1 MILLFTSFFA
11 GVLTVLAPCVLPLL
25 PIIVGG
31 AIGAGHRLRPYI
43 IALSLTVSVV
53 VFTLLL
59 KASTLFIA
67 IPESVWK
74 SVSAVIII
82 VLGLTTLF
90 PKGWTWA
97 MDKIG
102 LQRKSEQALHAAGEK
117 TSLWRDVLVGAAL
130 GPVFSSCSPT
140 YFLILATVLP
150 TSVVKGTLYLLVYA
164 LGLALMLLLIGL
176 LGRKVV
182 AKVTMLADPNGIFRR
197 GLGVLFIVVGVLI
210 FFGIDKKIS
219 TYILDHGYL
228 DVTKFETILFAE
240 NKNNESD
247 GMQCTDETCT
257 NTARVIGGKNYAV
270 YQEITN
276 PAGFVNSDPFTL
288 KEHVGKKII
297 LVDFMTYSC
306 INCIRTFPYLK
317 MWDEKYRDLGLT
329 IVGIHTPEFAFEK
342 KKENVAEAMKK
353 HGLTFPIVLDN
364 DYGTWNAYGN
374 SYWPRKYI
382 IDLDGHIVYDH
393 IGEGNYNE
401 TEAKIRALLKKR
413 AERLSIDINLP
424 AAGNLGLGEERV
436 RAQSP
441 ETYFGFER
449 SLGPANGVVKPGQI
463 VVYEEPSR
471 VEKNNIYLVGPWK
484 TEAEYIEAA
493 GPGASVVFLYD
504 ATKIFGVM
512 SPGAKPT
519 IVVDVTKDGK
529 NTPSVTVSDEDL
541 FLLGE
546 DASMNEHTIR
556 LTPKT
561 PGLRLFTFTFG

>member
-31 AIGAGHRLRPYI
+31 SIGASHRWRPYI

-53 VFTLLL
+53 LFTLLL

-67 IPESVWK
+67 IPESAWK

-90 PKGWTWA
+90 PKAWA
-97 MDKIG
+97 WVMNKVG
-102 LQRKSEQALHAAGEK
+102 VQRKSEEALHMAGEK
-117 TSLWRDVLVGAAL
+117 TSVWRDVLVGAAL

-150 TSVVKGTLYLLVYA
+150 ISIVKGTLYLLAYA
-164 LGLALMLLLIGL
+164 LGLALMLLFIGL

-182 AKVTMLADPNGIFRR
+182 AKVVVLANPNGVFRR
-197 GLGVLFIVVGVLI
+197 GLGILFIVVGLLI
-210 FFGIDKKIS
+210 FFGVDKKIS
-219 TYILDHGYL
+219 TYILDHGYF
-228 DVTKFETILFAE
+228 DVTKFETIFFSEKTTTGNA
-240 NKNNESD
+240 D
-247 GMQCTDETCT
+247 TQCTDETCT
-257 NTARVIGGKNYAV
+257 NTARIIGGKNYAM

-276 PAGFVNSDPFTL
+276 PSGFVNSEPFTL
-288 KEHVGKKII
+288 KQYVGKEII

-306 INCIRTFPYLK
+306 INCIRTFPYLQ
-317 MWDEKYRDLGLT
+317 MWDEKYRDLGLK
-329 IVGIHTPEFAFEK
+329 IIAIHTPEFAFEK

-353 HGLTFPIVLDN
+353 HGLTFPVVLDN

-393 IGEGNYNE
+393 IGEGNYDE
-401 TEAKIRALLKKR
+401 TEAKIRTLLKDR
-413 AERLSIDINLP
+413 AGRLHLDINLP
-424 AAGNLGLGEERV
+424 AAGNLGVGEERV
-436 RAQSP
+436 RAKSP

-449 SLGPANGVVKPGQI
+449 SLGPANGTVKPGQ
-463 VVYEEPSR
+463 VLVYDEPKDI
-471 VEKNNIYLVGPWK
+471 EKNRIYLVGPWK
-484 TEAEYIEAA
+484 TEAEYIEAT
-493 GPGASVVFLYD
+493 GPGAAVIFKYD

-512 SPGAKPT
+512 SPGTKFGST
-519 IVVDVTKDGK
+519 VDVVKD
-529 NTPSVTVSDEDL
+529 NVPLPAITVSDEDL

-546 DASMNEHTIR
+546 DTVPGEHTIR